1 MTPRSKPP
9 RRPEFFHRSVDE
21 IKLDPKNA
29 RKHPPRQQTQLRASI
44 REFGFT
50 VPILTDDHGKII
62 AGHARF
68 EAAKAEGLTELPC
81 VAVSHLSR
89 KQKRA
94 LAIADNRIAEQAIW
108 DEELLREQLAEL
120 LNADFNVELTGFST
134 AEIDVLFET
143 PAITTVAGDP
153 DDVLPDVDP
162 AEPAVSRLGDVWQL
176 GEHVLLCADS
186 LCEESFQQL
195 LGDQRA
201 QLVIADSPFNVPVT
215 GHVSGLGRNQH
226 REFAMASG
234 EMSRPEFTQFL
245 TTSFKL
251 CARFSVDGSIHYQF
265 MDWRHMREMLDAGE
279 QAYTEFKGLCV
290 WSKTNA
296 GMGSLYRSRHELIFV
311 WKSGKAP
318 HINNVELGRHG
329 RYRTNVW
336 DYAGVNTFRR
346 GRDQELAMHPT
357 VKPVGLVAD
366 AIRDCSKV
374 GGLVLD
380 PFAGSGTTIIAAE
393 RTKRR
398 AAAIE
403 IEPLYVDVAVR
414 RWQERTGKKAILA
427 ATEHSFAE
435 VAAERLPE
443 LIDASCGERDD
454 D

>member
-1 MTPRSKPP
+1 MTSRSKPP
-9 RRPEFFHRSVDE
+9 RRLDIVHRSRE
-21 IKLDPKNA
+21 TIKPDPKNA
-29 RKHPPRQQTQLRASI
+29 RKHPPRQLTQLRASI
-44 REFGFT
+44 REFGFH
-50 VPILTDDHGKII
+50 VPILIDEDNQVI
-62 AGHARF
+62 AGHARL
-68 EAAKAEGLTELPC
+68 EAAKAEGLIELPC
-81 VAVSHLSR
+81 VVVSDLSR
-89 KQKRA
+89 DQKHA
-94 LAIADNRIAEQAIW
+94 LALADNRISEQAIW
-108 DEELLREQLAEL
+108 DEDLLREQLGAL

-134 AEIDVLFET
+134 AEIDILFET
-143 PAITTVAGDP
+143 PATTAVAGDP

-162 AEPAVSRLGDVWQL
+162 AEPSVSKLGDLWQL

-186 LCEESFQQL
+186 LCEEPFQQL
-195 LGDQRA
+195 LGKKRA
-201 QLVIADSPFNVPVT
+201 QLVIADPPYNVPID
-215 GHVSGLGRNQH
+215 GHVSGLGRVQH

-234 EMSRPEFTQFL
+234 EMSRSEFAQFL
-245 TTSFKL
+245 TTSFEL

-265 MDWRHMREMLDAGE
+265 IDWRHMREMLDAGE
-279 QAYTEFKGLCV
+279 QAYTELKGVCV

-346 GRDQELAMHPT
+346 GRNEELAMHPT

-366 AIRDCSKV
+366 VIRDCSKV

-393 RTKRR
+393 RTRRR
-398 AAAIE
+398 AAGIE
-403 IEPLYVDVAVR
+403 IDPLYTDVAVR
-414 RWQERTGKKAILA
+414 RWQERTGKTAILT
-427 ATEHSFAE
+427 ATRQSFAE
-435 VAAERLPE
+435 VATTRLSE
-443 LIDASCGERDD
+443 AGDAYCGERDD